1 MPNTNRLSKGCKV
14 EGKVGPLG
22 EAPDGGKRRQRTVL
36 TGWIIGSGEKENW
49 WRVFWIGVRLI
60 SDHPASKLTYKSRGP
75 SDTDMID
82 KAMSI
87 GNLLEQ
93 EDVFVKDQA
102 GLDKAMKKQRPNRNQ
117 GTANVDTPS
126 PVARA
131 AQAAVAMAPAPREHN
146 NLQRRRDNNNLRPL
160 LPMLCRIMYLRRSI
174 PMAMEHKMEL
184 LQRQRQLQRCVTRW
198 MITMD

>member
-1 MPNTNRLSKGCKV
+1 MPNTNRISKCCKV

-36 TGWIIGSGEKENW
+36 SGWIIGSGEKENW

-126 PVARA
+126 RLHV
-131 AQAAVAMAPAPREHN
+131 
-146 NLQRRRDNNNLRPL
+146 L
-160 LPMLCRIMYLRRSI
+160 LKPQLIW
-174 PMAMEHKMEL
+174 H
-184 LQRQRQLQRCVTRW
+184 QLQQQLPHLPKHRHQHQNLPPFPSSQSLEMRVCGGGAGGRTVP
-198 MITMD
+198 I